1 MISILKPGL
10 LTTIQDLGRYGYQKD
25 GVVVGGAMDT
35 YSHRVANILV
45 GNDENAP
52 TIEMTLI
59 GATIQFSRDSLIA
72 ITGGNL
78 SPTIDNKRLP
88 MWRPILIRKNQIL
101 RFGECIDG
109 CRSYLSL
116 AGGIRIPKV
125 LGSASTYA
133 HAKMGG
139 WHGRPL
145 EAGDQIPLGDLQ
157 ELSKKIMEEV
167 HSEGNPKWSV
177 PPRIATPFI
186 RVIKGREFQAFTRE
200 SQDLLFKSEFQIT
213 PASDRMGYRLSGPAL
228 LLKDKKEML
237 SEAVDF
243 GTIQVTSDGKPVIL
257 LADRQTTGGYPK
269 IAHVISADLPIL
281 AQMKPGDR
289 IRFREV
295 ALEEAQALLRE
306 QERYFSILKR
316 LIELKFR

>member
-109 CRSYLSL
+109 CRAYLSL
-116 AGGIRIPKV
+116 AGGIWIPKV

-133 HAKMGG
+133 RAKMGG

-145 EAGDQIPLGDLQ
+145 KAGDQIPLGDLQ
-157 ELSKKIMEEV
+157 GLSKKIMEEV
-167 HSEGNPKWSV
+167 HLEGSPKWSI
-177 PPRIATPFI
+177 PPRNRTPFI
-186 RVIKGREFQAFTRE
+186 RVIKGREFHAFTRE
-200 SQDLLFKSEFQIT
+200 SQNLLFNSEFQIT

-228 LLKDKKEML
+228 LLKEKKEML

-289 IRFREV
+289 IRFKEV